1 MPTLYGIPPILRSS
15 ALAYRIS
22 QRTTR
27 TSVVFLAPDAKTALS
42 FRDQLAFFLNS
53 PSDLVFFP
61 AYDVLPFSG
70 LSPHMDL
77 SCERITTLFRLQQ
90 NEPPPFI
97 ITTVSALRRRL
108 PKPGF
113 FAPETF
119 RKGDLVDRN
128 DFLKRLGEWGYQNS
142 PLVSDPGSFA
152 VRGFLIDVF
161 SPAHDHPLRVEW
173 FGDEIESIREFDPD
187 TQKTVRT
194 FSENE
199 SAVVLPVREV
209 ILTAETTDRFASQAR
224 ALAESRDLTRSLW
237 AEPLEKI
244 KEGIHFPGIE
254 NLLPLFYETGTFW
267 DWLPPETT
275 FLSENFDLSATLQ
288 ELDHDYEHFIAGK
301 EFLLRPQEL
310 LLSAAEI
317 QTHKQS
323 FETLETSPFPDPH
336 HETAHPLFETHEDI
350 RREIEQSRKSL
361 EPLAPLVKRLRAWT
375 ETDAVFIAAYSKTQ
389 ADRLLDLL
397 SPHFQNLNL
406 SEADFSELKPQTG
419 TITLL
424 SRTPHRGFRDLERRL
439 TLVTEEEIFGL
450 KTKRKDSK
458 SKDSLSSFAELKP
471 GSPLVHRDHGIGLY
485 QGLRQMDVNGVRND
499 FLVIEYKDGDKLYLP
514 VYRMN
519 LVQRYKGAGDQLP
532 TLDKMGGASWA
543 KIRTKAEKII
553 KELAG
558 ELLNLYAARTA
569 GKGFSFSPPNEMFE
583 AFEAAFP
590 YEETPDQEK
599 AIDDVLKDMMSE
611 KPMDRLVLG
620 DVGYGKTE
628 VALRATFKAVLD
640 GKQVAVLVPTT
651 LLAFQHYERF
661 AERFR
666 DYPVRVAMM
675 SRFRSPAENKKTLAD
690 LAAGKLDVV
699 IGTHRLLQSDVS
711 FKDLGL
717 LVIDEE
723 HRFGVEHKEKVKRLK
738 KSVDVLALS
747 ATPIPRTFYMSIV
760 GIRNISVIETPPV
773 DRLAIRTFVLPFDP
787 DKIHE
792 AISRELKRGGQ
803 VFFVHNEVQTI
814 GRMKAQLQEI
824 LFDFGPEAKIE
835 IAHGQMDEGGL
846 EEVMVRFFHQ
856 EFNVLLCTTIIESGI
871 DVPTANTLIIND
883 ADHFGLSQI
892 YQLRGRVGRGNHR
905 AYAYLLV
912 PPGKPL
918 TKESQQRL
926 DVLQRFSDL
935 GSGHKIATYDLEIR
949 GAGNLLGTKQS
960 GQMEAIGYELYTDLL
975 NKAIREL
982 KGERILD
989 DIDPELHF
997 PLPSYLPTDY
1007 MDDPALR
1014 LEFYRRLA
1022 SMEFEEETEII
1033 ENEMKDRFGDLPAE
1047 VENLL
1052 QLSLIKVHAKKLRL
1066 KQIRF
1071 DGKYFSYAFD
1081 PSTPLNPDFLTQ
1093 RVQRSPKLY
1102 KLTPDMRFIV
1112 MKPIASPMLALEEA
1126 KKFLREMVLGL

>member
-1 MPTLYGIPPILRSS
+1 MSLLHGIPPITRSS
-15 ALAYRIS
+15 ALAYLIS
-22 QRTTR
+22 KKIQEENNLI
-27 TSVVFLAPDAKTALS
+27 VYVAPDTKTAI
-42 FRDQLAFFLNS
+42 FFEEQLRFFSISMNS
-53 PSDLVFFP
+53 FP

-70 LSPHMDL
+70 LSPHADI
-77 SCERITTLFRLQQ
+77 SCERLTTLFKLSQNQLPQILITTL
-90 NEPPPFI
+90 
-97 ITTVSALRRRL
+97 SALRRRI

-113 FAPETF
+113 FQAYTLQ
-119 RKGDLVDRN
+119 KGNLVERSEL
-128 DFLKRLGEWGYQNS
+128 LKMLGEWGYQNS
-142 PLVSDPGSFA
+142 PLVSDRGNFA
-152 VRGFLIDVF
+152 IRGFLIDVF
-161 SPAHDHPLRVEW
+161 SPAHENPLRIEW
-173 FGDEIESIREFDPD
+173 FGDEIESIREFDLLS
-187 TQKTVRT
+187 QKTIRT

-199 SAVVLPVREV
+199 QATILPVREV
-209 ILTAETTDRFASQAR
+209 ILTPETVQRFSSQAR
-224 ALAESRDLTRSLW
+224 ALAESRDLTRSFW
-237 AEPLEKI
+237 SEPVEKI

-254 NLLPLFYETGTFW
+254 NLLPLFYESGTLW
-267 DWLPPETT
+267 DWLPPSTLFLLEEMNLET
-275 FLSENFDLSATLQ
+275 LVDDLN
-288 ELDHDYEHFIAGK
+288 HDFEHFTKDKKLISP
-301 EFLLRPQEL
+301 EEL
-310 LLSAAEI
+310 LLSPSEI
-317 QTHKQS
+317 QNHLQNSNVLTVIP
-323 FETLETSPFPDPH
+323 FLETI
-336 HETAHPLFETHEDI
+336 ETAQPSFTTHENI
-350 RREIEQSRKSL
+350 RREIDQSRKSI
-361 EPLAPLVKRLRAWT
+361 EPLAPLVKHLREWT
-375 ETDAVFIAAYSKTQ
+375 DTDAVFIASSTKTH

-397 SPHFQNLNL
+397 SPHFQNLI
-406 SEADFSELKPQTG
+406 FSEKSFLETEKKVG
-419 TITLL
+419 AITLL
-424 SRTPHRGFRDLERRL
+424 TQTPHRGFRDLQNHF
-439 TLVTEEEIFGL
+439 TLLTEEEIFGQ
-450 KTKRKDSK
+450 KTKRKDGK
-458 SKDSLSSFAELKP
+458 QKDGLSSFAELKP
-471 GSPLVHRDHGIGLY
+471 GSPLVHKDHGIGLY
-485 QGLRQMDVNGVRND
+485 QGLLQMDVNGVKND

-519 LVQRYKGAGDQLP
+519 LVQRYKGAEDQLP

-543 KIRTKAEKII
+543 KIRTKAEKVI

-569 GKGFSFSPPNEMFE
+569 GKGFAFSPPNEMFE
-583 AFEAAFP
+583 AFEASFP
-590 YEETPDQEK
+590 YEETIDQEK
-599 AIDDVLKDMMSE
+599 AISDVLGDMMNE

-628 VALRATFKAVLD
+628 VAMRAAFKAVLD
-640 GKQVAVLVPTT
+640 GKQVAILVPTT
-651 LLAFQHYERF
+651 LLAFQHFERLQ
-661 AERFR
+661 ERFR
-666 DYPVRVAMM
+666 DYPVKVAMM
-675 SRFRSPAENKKTLAD
+675 SRFRSPAENKKTLLD
-690 LAAGKLDVV
+690 LAQGKIDIVV
-699 IGTHRLLQSDVS
+699 GTHRLLQSDVS

-773 DRLAIRTFVLPFDP
+773 DRLAIRTFVTPFDP
-787 DKIHE
+787 DKIHD

-824 LFDFGPEAKIE
+824 IPEAKIE
-835 IAHGQMDEGGL
+835 IAHGQMDADGL

-856 EFNVLLCTTIIESGI
+856 DFNVLLCTTIIESGI
-871 DVPTANTLIIND
+871 DVPTANTLIINN

-918 TKESQQRL
+918 TKESQLRL

-960 GQMEAIGYELYTDLL
+960 GQMEAIGYELYTDIL

-982 KGERILD
+982 KGEHILD
-989 DIDPELHF
+989 EIDPELHF
-997 PLPSYLPTDY
+997 PIPSYLPTDY
-1007 MDDPALR
+1007 IDDPALR

-1022 SMEFEEETEII
+1022 SMNSEDETEII
-1033 ENEMKDRFGDLPAE
+1033 EHELKDRFGDLPPE

-1081 PSTPLNPDFLTQ
+1081 PSTPLNPDFLTE
-1093 RVQRSPKLY
+1093 RVTRSPRLY
-1102 KLTPDMRFIV
+1102 KLTPDMRFVV
-1112 MKPIASPMLALEEA
+1112 MKPIASPTLALEEA
-1126 KKFLREMVLGL
+1126 KKFLREMGVTL